1 MEKSTLRFASDGD
14 YGLLIFTVPPEL
26 AALSEEV
33 LTYAFPVCKRR
44 GGLLLALPLAA
55 LNSDVLIDYLQ
66 RDDAGLVG
74 PSKAFSKP
82 LLVEDDDGN
91 VVVTTSNCRFLVVDF
106 EDDVLAFLQDYDTF
120 DPDSP
125 GNVIPFSI
133 DQPSGVPSAEGLVD
147 EVKQWAAGANV
158 GRANFYSAREE
169 QEEEPPAKSPS
180 AKGVPKKAAQKRLSN
195 AAIMEQVSQLAA
207 AVQALTAKQVEMA
220 GMQGAPTAKA
230 SASHAPEPQL
240 GGVRN
245 LASPKMPGVAESL
258 GLGLGAK
265 GQPADQFQK
274 ALSLVGPPPKVKPFQ
289 GQEVP
294 LVAPV
299 EEEPQ
304 HWSSPPASSDPM
316 LNAMAQQSHALTALV
331 AHFTNSDP
339 MAELA
344 GGGGLGHSSATRG
357 AQRREKLQ
365 NDLAL
370 GNSNYFLQVAQQM
383 HRRLYPSRAVPTTEA
398 EVAASGASLLGYLE
412 RFGGYRQQREN
423 GLVMWILGHAFD
435 ALLSGNV
442 QKAKEHIALLVCSLE
457 QASMDSGSWDIAF
470 LLSLSEDPPLQ
481 VFQDRMTMT
490 HSQGRPFSP
499 LAPNPW
505 CAVVLA
511 YLKEIEILSSK
522 KTEAKHKPKARQDPQ
537 ADADSPTASPKRKP
551 RFPKKFAKAKAADQ

>member
-207 AVQALTAKQVEMA
+207 AVQALTARQVEMA

-537 ADADSPTASPKRKP
+537 DDADSPTASPKRKP